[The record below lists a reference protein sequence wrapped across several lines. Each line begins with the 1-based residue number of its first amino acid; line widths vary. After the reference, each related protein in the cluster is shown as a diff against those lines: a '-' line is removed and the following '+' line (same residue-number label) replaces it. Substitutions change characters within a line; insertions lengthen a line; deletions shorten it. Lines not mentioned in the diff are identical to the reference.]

1 MMKEQ
6 STYKQLS
13 KVAKYPLLDIHM
25 RSHHGKHYFQI
36 ALYFLAYN
44 NRILFKAAK
53 NIKDTFVLPV
63 YYNTI
68 HMRYLLL
75 LHFIAEEKKFVKTA
89 TLRDIEFGDYPAF
102 SKRSNKRIYYMNELV
117 THGFVE
123 AIEKKVTHYKL
134 TDKGRLAIDIV
145 VDSINLVIRTHP
157 NIKSRGI
164 DTEKH
169 PLKVV
174 L

>member
-1 MMKEQ
+1 MKEP
-6 STYKQLS
+6 SSFKQLA
-13 KVAKYPLLDIHM
+13 KVAKYPLLDIHL

-53 NIKDTFVLPV
+53 NIKDTFMLPV

-89 TLRDIEFGDYPAF
+89 TLQDIEFGDYPAF
-102 SKRSNKRIYYMNELV
+102 SKKSNKRIHYMNELV

-123 AIEKKVTHYKL
+123 AIDKKVRHYKM
-134 TDKGRLAIDIV
+134 TDRGRLAIDIV
-145 VDSINLVIRTHP
+145 IESINLTIRTHP
-157 NIKSRGI
+157 KSSKTPI
-164 DTEKH
+164 DTKKH
-169 PLKVV
+169 PLKV
-174 L
+174 LL